1 MQSQTDNA
9 YIFSQ
14 QHAYGILLSGGID
27 SAILLYLLIKE
38 NLNIQ
43 IQPFTIA
50 KTDGAYLY
58 ADPIIDH
65 FNKKFNLMIPKT
77 IVVGDPTVYH
87 RLQST
92 TAVKEI
98 FEKYPV
104 DYLYIGLNRN
114 PPELANLP
122 GAPVR
127 DTKSTNPQII
137 LPFVDLY
144 KHNILEFMY
153 DDNQEDLIDIT
164 HSCTEQ
170 SVGRC
175 NQCWQCTERAW
186 AFEKLNK
193 IDTGTL

>member
-1 MQSQTDNA
+1 MQLQTDNT
-9 YIFSQ
+9 
-14 QHAYGILLSGGID
+14 HGILLSGGID
-27 SAILLYLLIKE
+27 SAILLYLLIKA

-50 KTDGAYLY
+50 KSDGAYLY

-65 FNKKFNLMIPKT
+65 FNKKFNLLIPKT
-77 IVVGDPTVYH
+77 IVVGNPNVYH

-104 DYLYIGLNRN
+104 DYLYIGLNQN

-122 GAPVR
+122 GAPIR
-127 DTKSTNPQII
+127 STSSSDSRVL

-153 DDNQEDLIDIT
+153 ADNQEDLIDIT

-175 NQCWQCTERAW
+175 NKCWQCTERAW
-186 AFEKLNK
+186 AFEQLGKT
-193 IDTGTL
+193 DTGTL

>member
-14 QHAYGILLSGGID
+14 QHTYGILLSGGID
-27 SAILLYLLIKE
+27 SAILLYLLIKV
-38 NLNIQ
+38 NPNIQ

-58 ADPIIDH
+58 ADPIIAH
-65 FNKKFNLMIPKT
+65 FNKKFNLMIPQT

-92 TAVKEI
+92 TAVREI

-104 DYLYIGLNRN
+104 DYLYIGLNQN

-122 GAPVR
+122 GAPMR

-153 DDNQEDLIDIT
+153 ADNQEDLIDIT

>member
-1 MQSQTDNA
+1 MQSQNDET
-9 YIFSQ
+9 
-14 QHAYGILLSGGID
+14 HGILLSGGID
-27 SAILLYLLIKE
+27 SAILLYLLIKT
-38 NLNIQ
+38 NPNIQ

-50 KTDGAYLY
+50 KKDGAYLY
-58 ADPIIDH
+58 ANPIIDH
-65 FNKKFNLMIPKT
+65 FNKKFDLKISQT

-92 TAVKEI
+92 TAVREI
-98 FEKYPV
+98 FKKYPV

-127 DTKSTNPQII
+127 DTKTSNPRIV

-153 DDNQEDLIDIT
+153 ADGQEDLINIT

-170 SVGRC
+170 SIGRC
-175 NQCWQCTERAW
+175 NQCWQCNERAW

-193 IDTGTL
+193 IDTGSL

>member
-14 QHAYGILLSGGID
+14 QHTYGILLSGGID
-27 SAILLYLLIKE
+27 SAILLYLLIKV
-38 NLNIQ
+38 NPNIQ

-58 ADPIIDH
+58 ADPIIAH
-65 FNKKFNLMIPKT
+65 FNKKFNLMIPQT

-92 TAVKEI
+92 TAVREI

-104 DYLYIGLNRN
+104 DYLYIGLNQN

-153 DDNQEDLIDIT
+153 ADNQEDLIDIT